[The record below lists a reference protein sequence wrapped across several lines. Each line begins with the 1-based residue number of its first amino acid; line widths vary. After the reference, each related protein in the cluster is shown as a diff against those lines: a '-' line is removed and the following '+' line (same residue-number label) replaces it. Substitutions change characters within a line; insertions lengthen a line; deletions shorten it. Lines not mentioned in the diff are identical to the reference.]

1 MLDKNLTTSAV
12 KKLTADFFNID
23 ESELDFINDEYV
35 SQEFT
40 LFNPEKHEGKL
51 AEGVAQLPDVFH
63 GHNVAYGRAS
73 NGRFI
78 YTFLSGQYGCST
90 SPSSCY
96 QDEYNHY
103 NLNQYCGTVRPEN
116 QLVQF
121 RKK

>member
-1 MLDKNLTTSAV
+1 MEKLSVKEFQNETAKLFGLTLEDVSYITEEYLSQ
-12 KKLTADFFNID
+12 DF
-23 ESELDFINDEYV
+23 
-35 SQEFT
+35 QEFD
-40 LFNPEKHEGKL
+40 PSKHSGQL
-51 AEGVAQLPDVFH
+51 TDNIVTLPDVFH

-90 SPSSCY
+90 RPISCY

-103 NLNQYCGTVRPEN
+103 NLNQYCGSVSPRN